1 MIELKNVT
9 FSFPDTEVLEDVS
22 FTLND
27 GEYIG
32 ILGPN
37 GGGKS
42 TFLRIIL
49 GLLKPQKG
57 EVKVTDTNISYIS
70 QTTNMNDSNFPATV
84 KEVVSLGLVKNKPTI
99 FEYKKNKEKVN
110 NILKELNLYELRNKL
125 ISDLSGGQF
134 QRVKIAKALINEPT
148 LLILDEPDAGM
159 DEESHHNLVHL
170 INDLHKKKI
179 NILFVSHHPHDLE
192 EADAIYF
199 IEEGQILRYE
209 EELERG
215 HHHDTL

>member
-1 MIELKNVT
+1 MIELKNVS
-9 FSFPDTEVLEDVS
+9 FSFPDAEVLEDVS

-42 TFLRIIL
+42 TFLRLIL
-49 GLLKPQKG
+49 GLLKPQSG
-57 EVKVTDTNISYIS
+57 TVKVTDTNISYIS
-70 QTTNMNDSNFPATV
+70 QTTNMNDSSFPATV
-84 KEVVSLGLVKNKPTI
+84 KEIVSLGLVKNKPTL
-99 FEYKKNKEKVN
+99 FDYAKNNKKVEA
-110 NILKELNLYELRNKL
+110 ILKELNLYDLRNKL
-125 ISDLSGGQF
+125 ITELSGGQF
-134 QRVKIAKALINEPT
+134 QRVKIAKALVNDPT

-159 DEESHHNLVHL
+159 DEESHHQLIHIINHL
-170 INDLHKKKI
+170 HEKKI

-192 EADAIYF
+192 EADKIFF
-199 IEEGQILRYE
+199 IEEGKILPYE

-215 HHHDTL
+215 HHHAVL

>member
-1 MIELKNVT
+1 MIELKNVS
-9 FSFPDTEVLEDVS
+9 FSFPDAEVLEDVS

-42 TFLRIIL
+42 TFLRLIL
-49 GLLKPQKG
+49 GLLKPQSG
-57 EVKVTDTNISYIS
+57 TVKVTDTNISYIS
-70 QTTNMNDSNFPATV
+70 QTTNMNDFSFPATV
-84 KEVVSLGLVKNKPTI
+84 KEIVSLGLVKNKPTL
-99 FEYKKNKEKVN
+99 FDYAKNNKKVEA
-110 NILKELNLYELRNKL
+110 ILKELNLYDLRNKL
-125 ISDLSGGQF
+125 ITELSGGQF
-134 QRVKIAKALINEPT
+134 QRVKIAKALVNDPT

-159 DEESHHNLVHL
+159 DEESHHQLIHIINHL
-170 INDLHKKKI
+170 HEKKI

-192 EADAIYF
+192 EADKIFF
-199 IEEGQILRYE
+199 IEEGKILPYE

-215 HHHDTL
+215 HHHAVL

>member
-9 FSFPDTEVLEDVS
+9 FRFPDVEILDDVS

-42 TFLRIIL
+42 TFLKLVL
-49 GLLKPQKG
+49 GLIKPQKG
-57 EVKVTDTNISYIS
+57 SVTVTDKNISYIS
-70 QTTNMNDSNFPATV
+70 QTTAMSDNNFPMSV
-84 KEVVSLGLVKNKPTI
+84 KEVVALGLVKNKSTLFSI
-99 FEYKKNKEKVN
+99 KKNKEKVN
-110 NILKELNLYELRNKL
+110 KILKELNLYELRNKL
-125 ISDLSGGQF
+125 ISELSGGQF
-134 QRVKIAKALINEPT
+134 QRVKLAKALINEPT

-159 DEESHHNLVHL
+159 DEESHDNLVHI
-170 INDLHKKKI
+170 INDLHKKHI

-192 EADAIYF
+192 EADKIYF
-199 IEEGQILRYE
+199 IEDGQILTYE
-209 EELERG
+209 HELERG
-215 HHHDTL
+215 HHHAVL